1 VRPRPRPHNHGPLA
15 PLALG
20 LLCACA
26 GAHVS
31 PEGPAVRSLPVKGAR
46 AVPEEEVKRR
56 ILTAEAPPWPWETAQ
71 PFEPSAWQADLRRIE
86 RLYEAN
92 GHYDAR
98 VLSDTVTPAGKGRV
112 ALTVEVEEGAPTR
125 IQSLVLRGLEGLPA
139 EQRRELKDELGLRVG
154 DTFREG
160 AWAEVKP
167 ALRSKLS
174 GLGYVE
180 VSVEGEVVVD
190 TGRREARVE
199 LEVAPGPRYR
209 FGSIF
214 VSTGPNPTIRPARIV
229 EQAEGAVK
237 KGAWYSETALL
248 DAQSRVFKMG
258 VFGAV
263 KVNRGAPDRASL
275 TVPVVVDVREA
286 PFHTLRA
293 GVGLGL
299 DQARNELRGIAEY
312 TDRNFLGSLRRL
324 TVRGRAG
331 VAFLPSA
338 WAWASNSPLA
348 QSPSPV
354 LSLLGEFEQPR
365 FLFRDVRA
373 QATAELER
381 GVEPA
386 FRYYGARGRFGT
398 AWQPHPSLS
407 IFPSY
412 NLEAYL
418 FDEGQAQLTGRSPSG
433 AYGCP
438 NPCLISY
445 ADLTAEW
452 DRRNDRLEPRRGYYL
467 ALNLQQAGGLLGG
480 SFAYTRV
487 MPEARG
493 YLSFGGLQQFTLAGR
508 LRLGTLIPSRG
519 AATGS
524 PIVSRFFSGGPG
536 MRGFNNR
543 RLSPLA
549 ATLATSSAGEEL
561 VSTVPVGGNGIVE
574 GSLELRWALSRD
586 VVLAGFYDV
595 GTVTQ
600 AGLPASP
607 SAVTGILQHAVGL
620 GLRYRTLVGP
630 IRLDVAR
637 RLNVGPTLPV
647 LPAVGQVGAVPV
659 SSGCFGLFESKNPA
673 FAGSPESPCT
683 LHVSIGEAF

>member
-1 VRPRPRPHNHGPLA
+1 VRPRPHSPVPLA

-26 GAHVS
+26 GARVS
-31 PEGPAVRSLPVKGAR
+31 PEGPAVRSLTVKGAR
-46 AVPEEEVKRR
+46 AVSEAEVKKR
-56 ILTAEAPPWPWETAQ
+56 ILTTEAPPWPWETAQ

-86 RLYEAN
+86 RLYEAR

-98 VLSDTVTPAGKGRV
+98 VLSDTVAPAGEGRV
-112 ALTVEVEEGAPTR
+112 ALTVEVDEGAPTR
-125 IQSLVLRGLEGLPA
+125 ILSVEVRGLEALPP
-139 EQRRELKDELGLRVG
+139 EQRRELQDEVTLRGG
-154 DTFREG
+154 DTFLEE

-167 ALRSKLS
+167 ALRSRLS
-174 GLGYVE
+174 ALGYVE
-180 VSVEGEVVVD
+180 GEVEGEVVVD

-199 LEVAPGPRYR
+199 LSVRPGPRYR
-209 FGSIF
+209 FGNIF
-214 VSTGPNPTIRPARIV
+214 VSTGPNPVIRPARIV

-237 KGAWYSETALL
+237 KGAWYSESALL
-248 DAQSRVFKMG
+248 DAQSRVFRMG

-286 PFHTLRA
+286 PLHTLRA

-299 DQARNELRGIAEY
+299 DQSRNELRGIAEY

-338 WAWASNSPLA
+338 WAWLSNSPLA

-373 QATAELER
+373 QATVELER

-386 FRYYGARGRFGT
+386 FRFYGARARVGT
-398 AWQPHPSLS
+398 PWQPHPAFS

-418 FDEGQAQLTGRSPSG
+418 FDEGQAQLTGRSPTG

-445 ADLTAEW
+445 ADLTLEW
-452 DRRNDRLEPRRGYYL
+452 DRRNDKLDPRRGYYL

-487 MPEARG
+487 MPDARG
-493 YLSFGGLQQFTLAGR
+493 YLSLGGNQQFTLAGR
-508 LRLGTLIPSRG
+508 LRLGTLVPSRG
-519 AATGS
+519 APTDS

-549 ATLATSSAGEEL
+549 ATVATSSKGEE
-561 VSTVPVGGNGIVE
+561 VISTVPVGGNGIVE
-574 GSLELRWALSRD
+574 GSLELRCALTRD

-600 AGLPASP
+600 AGLPASV
-607 SAVTGILQHAVGL
+607 AEVAANLQHAVGF

-637 RLNVGPTLPV
+637 RLNVGPALPV
-647 LPAVGQVGAVPV
+647 IPAVGQVGAVPV
-659 SSGCFGLFESKNPA
+659 SSGCFGLFESKNTRY
-673 FAGSPESPCT
+673 AGSPESPCT